1 VAEVREY
8 LDIREINGYS
18 IQYAPFHV
26 VEAFAASHDLP
37 AAINCLVYVGLPDNP
52 QFMGPQDL
60 ESLAKHIVNSR
71 GPSGE
76 NKDYLYGL
84 DQALV
89 ELGDGSE
96 DEHVHDLARRC
107 REIEYSASKEVGEQV
122 DASIIGSELKRVEST
137 DEQEEIEK

>member
-26 VEAFAASHDLP
+26 SEAFAASHDLP
-37 AAINCLVYVGLPDNP
+37 APIDCLVYVGLPDNP

-60 ESLAKHIVNSR
+60 DSLAKHIVRSR

-84 DQALV
+84 DRALV
-89 ELGDGSE
+89 ELGEGSE

-107 REIEYSASKEVGEQV
+107 REIEGRASKDAGNQADTSIVGP
-122 DASIIGSELKRVEST
+122 ELKRLAST